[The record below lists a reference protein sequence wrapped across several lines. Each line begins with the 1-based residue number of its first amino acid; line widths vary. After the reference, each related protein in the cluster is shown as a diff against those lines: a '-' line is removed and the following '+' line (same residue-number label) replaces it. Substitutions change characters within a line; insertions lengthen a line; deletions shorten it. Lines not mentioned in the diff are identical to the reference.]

1 MPGMLEGYHSK
12 NLFCDQRRQKLL
24 VNAVRQVF
32 KRNSQRNGGR
42 CYAGR
47 TCFLSAGLPW
57 FYPHICQIF
66 LSFSVLPLFMRRGAH
81 CTKPNRLHR
90 M

>member
-47 TCFLSAGLPW
+47 T
-57 FYPHICQIF
+57 
-66 LSFSVLPLFMRRGAH
+66 
-81 CTKPNRLHR
+81 
-90 M
+90 